1 MADIIDIGTY
11 SAQPD
16 PLLLPESIMGKPLSL
31 SQIQVLKE
39 TFRQQPANS
48 IWCGFTILSNPPVF
62 IKEQIQFSLPKENA
76 GAVLFTNSLSAKY
89 FLFCD
94 TQDIFYLAEIPGPIS
109 MMESSLCG
117 LLHKFVHTER
127 LQ

>member
-1 MADIIDIGTY
+1 MADIIDIGAY

-16 PLLLPESIMGKPLSL
+16 PLLLPKSIMGKSLSP

-39 TFRQQPANS
+39 TFRQQSPNS
-48 IWCGFTILSNPPVF
+48 LWCGFTILSNPPIF
-62 IKEQIQFSLPKENA
+62 IKEQIQFSLPRDNA
-76 GAVLFTNSLSAKY
+76 GAVLFTNSLSSKY

-94 TQDIFYLAEIPGPIS
+94 MQDVFYLAEIPGPIS
-109 MMESSLCG
+109 MMESSLCS
-117 LLHKFVHTER
+117 LLHRFVHADR